1 MTPVESYKRD
11 LEQGGFQYDPAQE
24 KVVHYAQSL
33 YVSLLQRN
41 EPTVSLWQ
49 RWWHKPTT
57 IRGLYI
63 WGGVGRGKTWIMDKL
78 HHTLPMQKKCRIHFH
93 QFMQNIHIQLRD
105 LTHQANPLEQVA
117 ENIIKQADVLFLDEF
132 HVNDIADAMLCV
144 GLFKALY
151 ARGMTLITT
160 SNIKISELYQEGLQR
175 DQFMPVI
182 HLLEKFTTEIELKAG
197 ADFRFRDAKE
207 QNKEQK
213 KGQNKEQKDE
223 EVHEAVIKTLVE
235 SFNIK
240 AEDYGQSIPINNRS
254 IQTRAKNNSLI
265 WFDFS
270 EICSSPRS
278 TADYLVLANQYQQV
292 IVSDVPQFTENND
305 SEALR
310 FIHLVDALYDNRV
323 QLKVTTQQ
331 QFNDLYHGRLF
342 EFRFERTV
350 SRLTEMH
357 SDTYLDELPGKNLFE
372 ENKKK
377 QQKVKE
383 FNNNQQSK
391 TDNRNTKKLNQD

>member
-11 LEQGGFQYDPAQE
+11 LEQRGFQYDPAQE

-33 YVSLLQRN
+33 YASLLQRN
-41 EPTVSLWQ
+41 ESPVSFWQ

-78 HHTLPMQKKCRIHFH
+78 YQTLPMQKKCRVHFH

-105 LTHQANPLEQVA
+105 LKHQADPLEKVA
-117 ENIIKQADVLFLDEF
+117 ENIVMKSDVLFLDEF

-160 SNIKISELYQEGLQR
+160 SNIKISELYKEGLQR

-197 ADFRFRDAKE
+197 DDFRFRDIKE
-207 QNKEQK
+207 RDDKQTQSDSALKNVLDYFK
-213 KGQNKEQKDE
+213 
-223 EVHEAVIKTLVE
+223 IK
-235 SFNIK
+235 SD
-240 AEDYGQSIPINNRS
+240 DYGQSIRIYNRVV
-254 IQTRAKNNSLI
+254 QTRATNGQLA

-270 EICSSPRS
+270 DICSSPRS
-278 TADYLVLANQYQQV
+278 TADYLALANQYHQV
-292 IVSDVPQFTENND
+292 IVSDVPKFTENND

-323 QLKVTTQQ
+323 QLKVTTCYR
-331 QFNDLYHGRLF
+331 FDELYHGRLF
-342 EFRFERTV
+342 KFRFERTV

-357 SDTYLDELPGKNLFE
+357 SDAYLDEWPVKNLFE
-372 ENKKK
+372 ESEEDKKK
-377 QQKVKE
+377 EQDVRNNINTQQIKIEK
-383 FNNNQQSK
+383 
-391 TDNRNTKKLNQD
+391 RNTENTNKD